1 MAKYILKRILAMIP
15 VMLGVVVI
23 VFTLMYITPGDPV
36 DSILAGD
43 QASPEARE
51 ALRVELGLDGGYFE
65 RLFRYIGG
73 LFRGDL
79 GIDYI
84 TRVSVL
90 DRIKETF
97 PTTITLAS
105 SAILVAAIIGIV
117 IGIVSAIKQY
127 SLFDSIGMAL
137 AMLGNSMPSFWE
149 GLLLMLLFSLSW
161 NLLPSTGIGSWKHL
175 VMPVIVTGTHAMA
188 SIARMTRSS
197 MLEVIRSDF
206 VSTAR
211 SKGLKEWLVVIRHA
225 LPNALIPIITVV
237 GINFRH
243 LLGGSVIAEAIFG
256 IPGMGTMMVQA
267 ITQRN
272 HQVVQGA
279 ILISALSLSIINLV
293 VDLLYTAVDPR
304 IKTQYF

>member
-1 MAKYILKRILAMIP
+1 
-15 VMLGVVVI
+15 
-23 VFTLMYITPGDPV
+23 
-36 DSILAGD
+36 
-43 QASPEARE
+43 
-51 ALRVELGLDGGYFE
+51 
-65 RLFRYIGG
+65 
-73 LFRGDL
+73 
-79 GIDYI
+79 
-84 TRVSVL
+84 
-90 DRIKETF
+90 
-97 PTTITLAS
+97 
-105 SAILVAAIIGIV
+105 
-117 IGIVSAIKQY
+117 
-127 SLFDSIGMAL
+127 
-137 AMLGNSMPSFWE
+137 MPSFWE